1 MNATNPWG
9 LQVVVSPAL
18 PTCPSPEAIGRRI
31 ARHVFAD
38 ELRSL
43 GREVGP
49 RPDDLGHAFWLGERL
64 VVSAEFAETL
74 RAVTP

>member
-1 MNATNPWG
+1 MIQG
-9 LQVVVSPAL
+9 LDIVPTQAL
-18 PTCPSPEAIGRRI
+18 PIIPTPEDIGRRI

-49 RPDDLGHAFWLGERL
+49 APDDVTHAVRVRNFLL
-64 VVSAEFAETL
+64 VSPEFFEQIRSAYGQT
-74 RAVTP
+74 